1 MSNPG
6 LTKSYTAG
14 GTINP
19 YRIVKFGSA
28 DGEVVQAAA
37 AADLSIGVAVF
48 PGSAASAGERIDVAH
63 DGIVD
68 VEYGGTVTRGQKLT
82 SDASGRA
89 IAAVPSAG
97 ANAQIIGY
105 AVVSAVSGDIA
116 DMMISPS
123 VMQG

>member
-1 MSNPG
+1 M
-6 LTKSYTAG
+6 
-14 GTINP
+14 
-19 YRIVKFGSA
+19 
-28 DGEVVQAAA
+28 VQAAA
-37 AADLSIGVAVF
+37 AADLSIGVAII
-48 PGSAASAGERIDVAH
+48 PGTAAAAADRVDVAH

-82 SDASGRA
+82 ADANGKA
-89 IAAVPSAG
+89 VAAAPSAG

-116 DMMISPS
+116 GMMISPS